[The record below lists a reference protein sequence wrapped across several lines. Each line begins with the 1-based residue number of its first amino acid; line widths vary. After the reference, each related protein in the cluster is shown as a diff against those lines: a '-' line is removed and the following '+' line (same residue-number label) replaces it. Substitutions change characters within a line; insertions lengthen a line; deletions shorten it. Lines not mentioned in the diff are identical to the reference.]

1 MRTDTKCVEE
11 RRCNCLEKCTIQ
23 HANSPLTNE
32 TNSVTVSSVIP
43 SRKEGSANDVF
54 SANSSSHTNNNTNNN
69 NSKLNNK
76 DLPRKLDFNKFPG
89 KKISSSCTDFVL
101 QTSVATDIAT
111 DIVPKVSFI
120 VFWCCLIFCFKY

>member
-1 MRTDTKCVEE
+1 MKTSNLRTDTKSVEE
-11 RRCNCLEKCTIQ
+11 RRCHYLEKCTIQ
-23 HANSPLTNE
+23 HTNSPLTNE

-76 DLPRKLDFNKFPG
+76 DLPRKLNFNKFSA
-89 KKISSSCTDFVL
+89 KKTNSSCTDFVL
-101 QTSVATDIAT
+101 QASVTTDTATDV
-111 DIVPKVSFI
+111 VPKVSFI
-120 VFWCCLIFCFKY
+120 VFWCAT